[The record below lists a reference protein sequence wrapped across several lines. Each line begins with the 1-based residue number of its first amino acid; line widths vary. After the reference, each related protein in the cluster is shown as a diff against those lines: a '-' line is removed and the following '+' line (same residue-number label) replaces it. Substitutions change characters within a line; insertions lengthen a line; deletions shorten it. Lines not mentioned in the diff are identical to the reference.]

1 MKFFSYHFAITALST
16 VTLSVGCGKNGGGED
31 TGSSGEDADND
42 GFGVDVDCDDTDA
55 AVNPGAIDDLFVDR
69 DCVEGISSNSL
80 ALADYSFVG
89 ENIYDVAGL
98 TVSSAGD
105 VDGDGLD
112 DILVWA
118 GNGGY
123 GAGKAYLILGAT
135 LGSTSEIDLSDAD
148 YSFVGENNYDAA
160 GLPGSSAG
168 DVDGDGLDDLLVGAS
183 FNDDGGE
190 TAGKA
195 YLVLGSSLS
204 STSGIDLSDADYSFV
219 GENSDDQLGRSVSS
233 AGDVDGDGLDDLLVG
248 AVGNNDGGESAGKA
262 YLILGSSLGS
272 ASDIDLSDTD
282 YSFVGENSDDQSGM
296 AVSSAGDVDG
306 DGLDDLLVGAV
317 GNDDGDNQAGKAY
330 LILSGL

>member
-112 DILVWA
+112 D
-118 GNGGY
+118 
-123 GAGKAYLILGAT
+123 
-135 LGSTSEIDLSDAD
+135 
-148 YSFVGENNYDAA
+148 
-160 GLPGSSAG
+160 
-168 DVDGDGLDDLLVGAS
+168 
-183 FNDDGGE
+183 
-190 TAGKA
+190 
-195 YLVLGSSLS
+195 
-204 STSGIDLSDADYSFV
+204 
-219 GENSDDQLGRSVSS
+219 
-233 AGDVDGDGLDDLLVG
+233 LLVG